1 MLGESV
7 TIYRRTQAGADS
19 MGEPLYVWS
28 AETVDNCLVNVT
40 SGSDQADEV
49 RPDGIRS
56 SCTVALPK
64 AYTKGKPVGYLDHAR
79 VSLTG
84 RGMADDAETALSVS
98 GSPMRT
104 SPCPTAWDTKL
115 VCGRMEG

>member
-1 MLGESV
+1 MLGEDV
-7 TIYRRTQAGADS
+7 TVYRRTQSGADS
-19 MGEPLYVWS
+19 MGEPLYAWS
-28 AETVDNCLVNVT
+28 AETVSNCLVNVT

-49 RPDGIRS
+49 RPDGIRAQ
-56 SCTVALPK
+56 CTVALPK
-64 AYTKGKPVGYLDHAR
+64 AYTEGKPVGYFDHAR
-79 VSLTG
+79 VSITG
-84 RGMADDAETALSVS
+84 RGMADDADAALIVS

>member
-1 MLGESV
+1 MLGETV
-7 TIYRRTQAGADS
+7 TVYRRIPSGADP
-19 MGEPLYVWS
+19 MGEPLWTWS

-49 RPDGIRS
+49 RPDGIRA

-84 RGMADDAETALSVS
+84 RGMADDAEAALIVS
-98 GSPMRT
+98 GSPMQT
-104 SPCPTAWDTKL
+104 APCPTAWDTKL
-115 VCGRMEG
+115 VCGRTEG